1 MNAPTNVPSYSD
13 LLWPT
18 LRAVREM
25 GDSGTIGE
33 IVEKVIESEGFTDEQ
48 QGVPHGDGPR
58 TEIEYRLAWAR
69 TYLKGMGALDGVP
82 VKWSRLDACSSC
94 PADGMRG
101 WTRS

>member
-33 IVEKVIESEGFTDEQ
+33 IVEKVIESEGFTVEQ
-48 QGVPHGDGPR
+48 QVSC
-58 TEIEYRLAWAR
+58 TE
-69 TYLKGMGALDGVP
+69 TDP
-82 VKWSRLDACSSC
+82 VRRSSIGS
-94 PADGMRG
+94 PGRG
-101 WTRS
+101 LT